1 MPMQPPL
8 RDATRYPV
16 ASLIALASIAV
27 SIWWWAGH
35 GIDHLVPRTG
45 WLVREPWTLLTS
57 IFPHVNVLH
66 LFFNLSWW
74 WMLGA
79 RVEMA
84 FGGVRTLGIVAV
96 LAVVGGAAEF
106 AFGSTGVGL
115 SGVVY
120 GVCALVWS
128 AQRGVTALR
137 GVVGQRTINLFA
149 AWFVL
154 CIVLTVTKV
163 MPIANFAHA
172 AGALA
177 GWMLGRAIAAEGS
190 RARGVGALAGGGGG
204 GGWVGAVGGVVV
216 LVGVGATVGRP
227 YVNIRMLLMR
237 DSYMGYRALEEHR
250 YAEAARYLE
259 AAIKRRPG
267 HADEMANLGSAYM
280 GLGRYADALG
290 MFTRASEADP
300 TLTRGLQGSI
310 GVAELKL
317 GRLDGA
323 IRWLESAARTEPVEA
338 TTCYNL
344 GIAYARKG
352 RHADSLVEYKRAVAI
367 DGSHRGALTPAIV
380 SILDNQAAAL
390 IEKGDASGA
399 RALLDEALGWDPKDE
414 YAKRTLEWM
423 ESARPGSP

>member
-190 RARGVGALAGGGGG
+190 RARWVGALAG
-204 GGWVGAVGGVVV
+204 VLV